1 MTDQR
6 ADIDYSAVE
15 NLPELLDVLSRN
27 GVPEDRL
34 WDYVSAFQSI
44 KAREAGIPLSGQFE
58 LTPLCNLDCKMCY
71 VHLDQD
77 QLRGA
82 SPLQP
87 EQWKDIMAQAHS
99 MGMMYATLTGGECLT
114 YPGFEEV
121 YLFLRSM
128 GIRTSLITNGVL
140 LDRKWMDFFS
150 KHPPAGMT
158 VSLYGSS
165 GEAYQSV
172 TGHDIFDAVYSHL
185 LALKK
190 AEFPV
195 TVGITPSAYM
205 LQDIP
210 DLLKL
215 VRQLDFS
222 FVVNV
227 ALFVLAKQR
236 GDERFGS
243 VALVLGL
250 VGALAWTV
258 FLWPVMTGTSTGAYV
273 VYVNGVASGGG
284 LVAIMQ
290 GVVPFFIFCVALLAL
305 PRMVAYV
312 IVRIGWAASGRQ
324 KIKGPSKATAQ
335 VIKMTVAIFCL
346 LYVLFTPLYLRVMG
360 TAALVP
366 AAILLVVGILCLVS
380 WARGRKR

>member
-1 MTDQR
+1 MAFND
-6 ADIDYSAVE
+6 ALWPVMGIASAV
-15 NLPELLDVLSRN
+15 
-27 GVPEDRL
+27 
-34 WDYVSAFQSI
+34 I
-44 KAREAGIPLSGQFE
+44 
-58 LTPLCNLDCKMCY
+58 
-71 VHLDQD
+71 
-77 QLRGA
+77 
-82 SPLQP
+82 
-87 EQWKDIMAQAHS
+87 
-99 MGMMYATLTGGECLT
+99 
-114 YPGFEEV
+114 
-121 YLFLRSM
+121 
-128 GIRTSLITNGVL
+128 
-140 LDRKWMDFFS
+140 
-150 KHPPAGMT
+150 
-158 VSLYGSS
+158 
-165 GEAYQSV
+165 
-172 TGHDIFDAVYSHL
+172 
-185 LALKK
+185 
-190 AEFPV
+190 
-195 TVGITPSAYM
+195 
-205 LQDIP
+205 
-210 DLLKL
+210 
-215 VRQLDFS
+215 

-250 VGALAWTV
+250 VGAIAWTV

>member
-1 MTDQR
+1 MTDQC
-6 ADIDYSAVE
+6 ADIDYSAVK

-27 GVPEDRL
+27 GVSEDRF

-77 QLRGA
+77 QLKDA

-227 ALFVLAKQR
+227 ALFQPRKETGREIRDLTPEEYAWIFRQMR
-236 GDERFGS
+236 DPGA
-243 VALVLGL
+243 VA
-250 VGALAWTV
+250 
-258 FLWPVMTGTSTGAYV
+258 
-273 VYVNGVASGGG
+273 
-284 LVAIMQ
+284 AIP
-290 GVVPFFIFCVALLAL
+290 GEEHLL
-305 PRMVAYV
+305 PRLTSPKDSSGCIRCGAGRCFFSVDWHGRLSACNNLTSRRVSLLETPFSDAWQQIHSEILSYPPAEECTKCEYDQKCFHCAAY
-312 IVRIGWAASGRQ
+312 RRSGAEAGHCNPKVCEKTR
-324 KIKGPSKATAQ
+324 
-335 VIKMTVAIFCL
+335 
-346 LYVLFTPLYLRVMG
+346 LYVKEG
-360 TAALVP
+360 
-366 AAILLVVGILCLVS
+366 LL
-380 WARGRKR
+380 